1 MRVGTALG
9 IPIFLHWTFL
19 VLLGGVMLWAASVA
33 GFGALPLVAALL
45 FGVAG
50 TVVLHELGHAYA
62 ARQYGIRTA
71 HITLY
76 PFGGIAAIEQMP
88 EEPSQELVIAL
99 AGPAVNFALFAGL
112 GLGWSATG
120 VELVGLLAVM
130 NLGMGL
136 FNLIPAFPMDGG
148 RVLRAALASRI
159 GFLPASKLAIRVG
172 IVFAWLF
179 LALGLYL
186 WSPSLLMVGGFLHV
200 ALAIERNRLVWT
212 HYQQSTGFTPP
223 WDPDDVFKRSTR
235 TRMGPGLFRA

>member
-1 MRVGTALG
+1 
-9 IPIFLHWTFL
+9 
-19 VLLGGVMLWAASVA
+19 
-33 GFGALPLVAALL
+33 
-45 FGVAG
+45 
-50 TVVLHELGHAYA
+50 
-62 ARQYGIRTA
+62 
-71 HITLY
+71 
-76 PFGGIAAIEQMP
+76 
-88 EEPSQELVIAL
+88 
-99 AGPAVNFALFAGL
+99 
-112 GLGWSATG
+112 
-120 VELVGLLAVM
+120 M

-235 TRMGPGLFRA
+235 TTMGPGLFRA